1 MSERKVKDAIFAQR
15 DAPRRARVSW
25 LPASQTAP
33 ASSRRRVTDESAHH
47 ASGELTAPVTKTA
60 PSPTPSPAPLPSP
73 LESSDACPATLPLPP
88 ESPSSVEPPHT
99 VRGFFDELSETAP
112 AGAPPPMTDVQSAID
127 AFVQA
132 AEALSEIRALRHSRV
147 ERDLVELAGAIAE
160 RVLGR
165 ELTIAPTL
173 LAALARDGI
182 AALADRENVTVRF
195 SSDTPDEARARLVE
209 AINTRAPECK
219 IVFDREL
226 CAGSCVVESAQGFV
240 DESVT
245 TRLDV
250 VMEQLGFG
258 GGGME

>member
-1 MSERKVKDAIFAQR
+1 MFERKVKDAIFAQR

-33 ASSRRRVTDESAHH
+33 ASSRLRPTEPSARHEP
-47 ASGELTAPVTKTA
+47 AQSEAPATQSSPQPHSPGSSDVVPA
-60 PSPTPSPAPLPSP
+60 PSP
-73 LESSDACPATLPLPP
+73 SSA
-88 ESPSSVEPPHT
+88 EPPQT
-99 VRGFFDELSETAP
+99 VRGFFDELP
-112 AGAPPPMTDVQSAID
+112 AFSPPPEPPPTTDALAAIES
-127 AFVQA
+127 FVQA

-165 ELTIAPTL
+165 ELTIDPSL

-182 AALADRENVTVRF
+182 LALADRENVTVRF
-195 SSDTPDEARARLVE
+195 SSDTPDEAKSKLIDAVT
-209 AINTRAPECK
+209 TRAPGCK
-219 IVFDREL
+219 VVFDREL
-226 CAGSCVVESAQGFV
+226 VAGSCVVESAQGFV

-258 GGGME
+258 RGGMG